1 MAMGRK
7 RVRQE
12 ELFTATANLARSPGH
27 PFYRRLNQLLG
38 EAGFDRWIEA
48 KCAPHYDAADKPGRP
63 SIPPGTYFRMLL
75 VGYFEGLESQRGI
88 AWRCADSLSLHEFL
102 NVAAHEPTPDHSTL
116 TNTRKRLPAEIF
128 DEVFQFVLQLANEK
142 KLLVGKSVGVDTT
155 TVEADAAMKS
165 ILRRDSGEDW
175 KQYVTRLMREEGAIE
190 QDEEPTNE
198 DLRRFDKKRKK
209 KASNDEWYSPT
220 DPDAKIVQLKDG
232 RTHLAYKASHVVQ
245 LESDLILAAPIHPAT
260 AADMH
265 LLVDDVL
272 AAQVNLKTA
281 KIDVEIAEVAAD
293 QGYHS
298 AQGLELCE
306 ALNIRTYIPEPK
318 MPQGRVWTD
327 KPEGYQQSVYANRRR
342 MKRAKGKQLGRL
354 RSERV
359 ERSFAHVCD
368 AGGMRRSRL
377 RGLIDVTKRYL
388 IAAAA
393 HNLGRILFKLCGI
406 GKPRALQ
413 GGSALAHSAQLL
425 GLLFTALAATLRKL
439 RRLADRLDPF
449 HFAANARS
457 RNFVTSTD
465 C

>member
-1 MAMGRK
+1 MAMGR
-7 RVRQE
+7 RRARQE
-12 ELFTATANLARSPGH
+12 SLFTSTADLARSPGH

-38 EAGFDRWIEA
+38 EAGFDRWIEG
-48 KCAPHYDAADKPGRP
+48 KCGPHYDADDKPGRP

-102 NVAAHEPTPDHSTL
+102 NVAPHEPTPDHSTL
-116 TNTRKRLPAEIF
+116 TNTRKRLPPEIF
-128 DEVFQFVLQLANEK
+128 DDVFQFVLKLASEK
-142 KLLVGKSVGVDTT
+142 KLLHGKTVGVDTT
-155 TVEADAAMKS
+155 TLEADAAMKS
-165 ILRRDSGEDW
+165 ILRRDTGEDW
-175 KQYVTRLMREEGAIE
+175 QQYVKRLMREEGAIE
-190 QDEEPTNE
+190 QDDEPTNE

-209 KASNDEWYSPT
+209 KASNDEWVSPT

-232 RTHLAYKASHVVQ
+232 RTHLAYKASHVVD
-245 LESDLILAAPIHPAT
+245 LASDLILAAPIHAAT

-272 AAQVNLKTA
+272 KAQLHLKAAKS
-281 KIDVEIAEVAAD
+281 DVEIREIAAD
-293 QGYHS
+293 KGFHS
-298 AQGLELCE
+298 AAALELCE
-306 ALNIRTYIPEPK
+306 FANIRTYVPEPK

-327 KPEGYQQSVYANRRR
+327 KPEAQQRAVYANRRR
-342 MKRAKGKQLGRL
+342 MKRAKGKRLGRL

-377 RGLIDVTKRYL
+377 RGLVDVTKRYL

-393 HNLGRILFKLCGI
+393 HNLGRILRKLFGI
-406 GKPRALQ
+406 GKPRSLQ
-413 GGSALAHSAQLL
+413 GGSATTSTLDFLLARPTIILQ
-425 GLLFTALAATLRKL
+425 TI
-439 RRLADRLDPF
+439 
-449 HFAANARS
+449 FAPRPAS
-457 RNFVTSTD
+457 RCTVNSTD